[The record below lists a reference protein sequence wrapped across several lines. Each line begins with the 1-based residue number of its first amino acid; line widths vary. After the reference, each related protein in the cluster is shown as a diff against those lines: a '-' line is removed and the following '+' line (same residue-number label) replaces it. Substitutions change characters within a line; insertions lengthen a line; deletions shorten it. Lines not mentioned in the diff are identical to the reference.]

1 MSTNTKENDKYLVLR
16 GKNKDI
22 YFIQKRVSKKVASI
36 IGKDF
41 IKKSLE
47 TDNIDIARSKRDV
60 ILKEL
65 SFYENQEK
73 KYESQQFVE
82 IDGDDSIK
90 PVQKDLKSKLHIVK
104 NINLLMQK
112 SVILKEKIFD
122 NVWVQ
127 PAAGDAGGSLGA
139 ALALWHIDQNN
150 SRTVNYKDS
159 MQGSYL
165 GPEYSQKEIEEQL
178 DKAGAK
184 YEILK
189 DEELLSKEV

>member
-1 MSTNTKENDKYLVLR
+1 MKENDKYLVLR

-73 KYESQQFVE
+73 KYESQQSVE

-90 PVQKDLKSKLHIVK
+90 PVHKDLKLKLQIVK

-112 SVILKEKIFD
+112 LVISKEKIFD
-122 NVWVQ
+122 TL
-127 PAAGDAGGSLGA
+127 DRFT
-139 ALALWHIDQNN
+139 ALLI
-150 SRTVNYKDS
+150 
-159 MQGSYL
+159 
-165 GPEYSQKEIEEQL
+165 I
-178 DKAGAK
+178 
-184 YEILK
+184 ILMIFIT
-189 DEELLSKEV
+189 LIV

>member
-1 MSTNTKENDKYLVLR
+1 MKENDKYLVLR

-73 KYESQQFVE
+73 KDESQQFVE

-90 PVQKDLKSKLHIVK
+90 PVHKDLKLKLQIVK

-112 SVILKEKIFD
+112 LVISKEKIFD
-122 NVWVQ
+122 
-127 PAAGDAGGSLGA
+127 
-139 ALALWHIDQNN
+139 
-150 SRTVNYKDS
+150 T
-159 MQGSYL
+159 
-165 GPEYSQKEIEEQL
+165 L
-178 DKAGAK
+178 DRFTPLLII
-184 YEILK
+184 ILMIFIT
-189 DEELLSKEV
+189 LIV

>member
-1 MSTNTKENDKYLVLR
+1 MKENDKYLVLR

-73 KYESQQFVE
+73 KDESQQFVE

-90 PVQKDLKSKLHIVK
+90 PVYKDLKSKLQIVK

-112 SVILKEKIFD
+112 LVISKEKIFD
-122 NVWVQ
+122 
-127 PAAGDAGGSLGA
+127 
-139 ALALWHIDQNN
+139 
-150 SRTVNYKDS
+150 T
-159 MQGSYL
+159 
-165 GPEYSQKEIEEQL
+165 L
-178 DKAGAK
+178 DRFTPLLII
-184 YEILK
+184 ILMIFIT
-189 DEELLSKEV
+189 LIV

>member
-1 MSTNTKENDKYLVLR
+1 MSTNMKENDKYLVLR

-73 KYESQQFVE
+73 KDESQQFVE

-90 PVQKDLKSKLHIVK
+90 PVHKDIKLKLQIVK

-112 SVILKEKIFD
+112 LVISKEKIFD
-122 NVWVQ
+122 
-127 PAAGDAGGSLGA
+127 
-139 ALALWHIDQNN
+139 
-150 SRTVNYKDS
+150 T
-159 MQGSYL
+159 
-165 GPEYSQKEIEEQL
+165 L
-178 DKAGAK
+178 DRFTPLLII
-184 YEILK
+184 ILMIFIT
-189 DEELLSKEV
+189 LIV

>member
-1 MSTNTKENDKYLVLR
+1 MSTNMKENDKYLVLR

-47 TDNIDIARSKRDV
+47 TDNIDIYRSKRDV

-73 KYESQQFVE
+73 KDESQQFVE

-90 PVQKDLKSKLHIVK
+90 PVHKDLKSKLQIVK

-112 SVILKEKIFD
+112 LVISKEKIFD
-122 NVWVQ
+122 
-127 PAAGDAGGSLGA
+127 
-139 ALALWHIDQNN
+139 
-150 SRTVNYKDS
+150 T
-159 MQGSYL
+159 
-165 GPEYSQKEIEEQL
+165 L
-178 DKAGAK
+178 DRFTPLLII
-184 YEILK
+184 ILMIFIT
-189 DEELLSKEV
+189 LIV

>member
-1 MSTNTKENDKYLVLR
+1 MSTNMKENDKYLVLR

-82 IDGDDSIK
+82 IDRDDSIK
-90 PVQKDLKSKLHIVK
+90 PVHKDLKLKLQIVK

-112 SVILKEKIFD
+112 LVISKEKIFD
-122 NVWVQ
+122 
-127 PAAGDAGGSLGA
+127 
-139 ALALWHIDQNN
+139 
-150 SRTVNYKDS
+150 T
-159 MQGSYL
+159 
-165 GPEYSQKEIEEQL
+165 L
-178 DKAGAK
+178 DRFTPLLII
-184 YEILK
+184 ILMIFIT
-189 DEELLSKEV
+189 LIV

>member
-1 MSTNTKENDKYLVLR
+1 MSTNMKENDKYLVLR

-47 TDNIDIARSKRDV
+47 TDNIDIARSKRDE

-90 PVQKDLKSKLHIVK
+90 PVHKDLKLKLQIVK

-112 SVILKEKIFD
+112 LVISKEKIFD
-122 NVWVQ
+122 
-127 PAAGDAGGSLGA
+127 
-139 ALALWHIDQNN
+139 
-150 SRTVNYKDS
+150 T
-159 MQGSYL
+159 
-165 GPEYSQKEIEEQL
+165 L
-178 DKAGAK
+178 DRFTPLLII
-184 YEILK
+184 ILMIFIT
-189 DEELLSKEV
+189 LIV

>member
-1 MSTNTKENDKYLVLR
+1 MSTNMKENDKYLVLR

-73 KYESQQFVE
+73 KDESQQFVE
-82 IDGDDSIK
+82 IDEGDSIK
-90 PVQKDLKSKLHIVK
+90 PVHKDLKLKLQIVK

-112 SVILKEKIFD
+112 LVISKEKIFD
-122 NVWVQ
+122 
-127 PAAGDAGGSLGA
+127 
-139 ALALWHIDQNN
+139 
-150 SRTVNYKDS
+150 T
-159 MQGSYL
+159 
-165 GPEYSQKEIEEQL
+165 L
-178 DKAGAK
+178 DRFTPLLII
-184 YEILK
+184 ILMIFIT
-189 DEELLSKEV
+189 LIV

>member
-1 MSTNTKENDKYLVLR
+1 MKKNDKYLVLR

-47 TDNIDIARSKRDV
+47 TDNIDIARSKRDE

-73 KYESQQFVE
+73 KDESQQFVE

-90 PVQKDLKSKLHIVK
+90 PVHKDLKLKLQIVK

-112 SVILKEKIFD
+112 LVISKEKIFD
-122 NVWVQ
+122 
-127 PAAGDAGGSLGA
+127 
-139 ALALWHIDQNN
+139 
-150 SRTVNYKDS
+150 T
-159 MQGSYL
+159 
-165 GPEYSQKEIEEQL
+165 L
-178 DKAGAK
+178 DRFTPLLII
-184 YEILK
+184 ILMIFIT
-189 DEELLSKEV
+189 LIV

>member
-1 MSTNTKENDKYLVLR
+1 MKENDKYLVLR

-90 PVQKDLKSKLHIVK
+90 PVHKDLKLKLQIVK

-112 SVILKEKIFD
+112 LVISKEKIFD
-122 NVWVQ
+122 
-127 PAAGDAGGSLGA
+127 
-139 ALALWHIDQNN
+139 
-150 SRTVNYKDS
+150 T
-159 MQGSYL
+159 
-165 GPEYSQKEIEEQL
+165 L
-178 DKAGAK
+178 DRFTPLLII
-184 YEILK
+184 ILMIFIT
-189 DEELLSKEV
+189 LIV